1 MSARRAVESLPLCGV
16 AAAGNSAAGGLVFV
30 LRTQEAAVMRIP
42 VWLPLLFGLPGS
54 REASLPFPV
63 VTPTELRA
71 RLERMGD
78 TPVVVNFWATW
89 CRPCIEELP
98 LFERLVQRSQGSG
111 LQVWLVNVDFPQEWR
126 RRVVPFVRRR
136 GLQASVLLLRPSP
149 GERWLDTLHREWS
162 GAIPATLFWRASL
175 GMAELHEGELDSARL
190 WEYVKRLS
198 AKP

>member
-1 MSARRAVESLPLCGV
+1 ML
-16 AAAGNSAAGGLVFV
+16 GNSAPGGLVSA
-30 LRTQEAAVMRIP
+30 LRKEVAVMRIP
-42 VWLPLLFGLPGS
+42 VWLPLLFGLPGV
-54 REASLPFPV
+54 REAPLPFPV

-98 LFERLVQRSQGSG
+98 LFERLAQRSQSSG

-136 GLQASVLLLRPSP
+136 GLRASVLLLRPSP

-175 GMAELHEGELDSARL
+175 GVAELYEGELDSARL
-190 WEYVKRLS
+190 WEYVERLS

>member
-1 MSARRAVESLPLCGV
+1 MSVPRAAESLQLCG
-16 AAAGNSAAGGLVFV
+16 AATLGNSAPGGLVSV
-30 LRTQEAAVMRIP
+30 LCKEVAVMRIP
-42 VWLPLLFGLPGS
+42 VWLPLLFGLPGV

-98 LFERLVQRSQGSG
+98 LFERLAQRSQGSG

-136 GLQASVLLLRPSP
+136 GLRASVLLLRPSS

-175 GMAELHEGELDSARL
+175 GVAELYEGELDSARL
-190 WEYVKRLS
+190 WEYVERLS
-198 AKP
+198 VKP

>member
-1 MSARRAVESLPLCGV
+1 VSAPRAAESLQPCG
-16 AAAGNSAAGGLVFV
+16 AATLGNSAPGGLVSV
-30 LRTQEAAVMRIP
+30 LRKEVAVMRIP
-42 VWLPLLFGLPGS
+42 VWLPLLFGLPGV
-54 REASLPFPV
+54 REAPLPFPV

-98 LFERLVQRSQGSG
+98 LFERLAQRSQSSG

-136 GLQASVLLLRPSP
+136 GLRASVLLLRPSP

-175 GMAELHEGELDSARL
+175 GVAELYEGELDSARL
-190 WEYVKRLS
+190 WEYVERLS

>member
-1 MSARRAVESLPLCGV
+1 VSAPRAAGSLQPCG
-16 AAAGNSAAGGLVFV
+16 AAMLGNSAPGELVSV
-30 LRTQEAAVMRIP
+30 LCKEVAVMRIP
-42 VWLPLLFGLPGS
+42 VWLPLLFGLPGV

-63 VTPTELRA
+63 VTPTDLRA

-98 LFERLVQRSQGSG
+98 LFERLAQRSQSSG
-111 LQVWLVNVDFPQEWR
+111 LQVWLVNVDFPQEWW

-136 GLQASVLLLRPSP
+136 GLRASVLLLRPSP

-175 GMAELHEGELDSARL
+175 GVAELYEGELDSARL
-190 WEYVKRLS
+190 WEYVERLS

>member
-1 MSARRAVESLPLCGV
+1 ML
-16 AAAGNSAAGGLVFV
+16 GNSAIGGLVSV
-30 LRTQEAAVMRIP
+30 LRKEVAVMRIP
-42 VWLPLLFGLPGS
+42 VWLPLLFGLPGV

-98 LFERLVQRSQGSG
+98 LFERLAQRSQGSG

-126 RRVVPFVRRR
+126 RRVVPFVHRR
-136 GLQASVLLLRPSP
+136 GLRASVLLLRPSP
-149 GERWLDTLHREWS
+149 GERWLDTLHRNGPVRFRQRSS
-162 GAIPATLFWRASL
+162 GVPHLAWQSSTRVSWI
-175 GMAELHEGELDSARL
+175 RL
-190 WEYVKRLS
+190 ACGNMS
-198 AKP
+198 NG

>member
-1 MSARRAVESLPLCGV
+1 ML
-16 AAAGNSAAGGLVFV
+16 GNSAPGGLVSV
-30 LRTQEAAVMRIP
+30 LRKEVAVMRIP
-42 VWLPLLFGLPGS
+42 VWIPLLFGLPGV

-98 LFERLVQRSQGSG
+98 LFERLAQRSRGGG

-136 GLQASVLLLRPSP
+136 GLRASVLLLRPSP

-175 GMAELHEGELDSARL
+175 GVAELYEGELDSARL
-190 WEYVKRLS
+190 WEYVERLS